1 MDKEESVEVER
12 DSVTRRTYL
21 QVENENDSQSVCGLE
36 ISFQSAPQAID
47 IRLLNGQGDTISE
60 TQETV
65 TGAAE
70 KTEKSISTETIN
82 LLQNKTR
89 Q

>member
-1 MDKEESVEVER
+1 MEVER

-21 QVENENDSQSVCGLE
+21 QVENENNSQSVCGLE

-60 TQETV
+60 TQEMVAQTS
-65 TGAAE
+65 E
-70 KTEKSISTETIN
+70 KTEQSISTETIN
-82 LLQNKTR
+82 IEQNKTR